1 MCAFSLLVHTRYSI
15 CAIHYVYAS
24 QLIRLLYKG
33 LARLKRIAL
42 VQNKVRIEAWVVKGI
57 KKKTIVG
64 QSVFNGEAGTAAKR
78 LNLTL
83 EIIPYHVIL
92 SFAFLKKKGLLYY
105 LHERQLLCVWLFLI
119 YKKSRV
125 ITARVNNK

>member
-15 CAIHYVYAS
+15 YAIHYVYAS

-42 VQNKVRIEAWVVKGI
+42 VKNKVRIEAWVVKGI

-92 SFAFLKKKGLLYY
+92 SFTF
-105 LHERQLLCVWLFLI
+105 
-119 YKKSRV
+119 
-125 ITARVNNK
+125 